1 MSISSEIARISGNI
15 TDSLTAVASKG
26 ITVPSG
32 SNSDDL
38 PDLIAQI
45 PNNYSVTLSLTGAS
59 SSATT
64 NKVVSGGSYFTEITP
79 TTAGH
84 KISSITV
91 TMGGVDITSQ
101 VFKPGVGAKAITAN
115 GTYNSSNDALSG
127 YSSVTVN
134 VPGGGGG
141 STLIT
146 KTITENGTY
155 NASSDSA
162 DGYSSVTVNVP
173 SEEPNLQAKTNISP
187 STSSQTITP
196 DSGYDGL
203 SSVQI
208 NAMPSG
214 SARPPSNISATEAGI
229 TSGSNIVTLYKT
241 VSVTPLVSPG
251 YISSGTEASSSIAL
265 TATVPTQASQ
275 VIFPST
281 SDQTIAS
288 GTYISGTNVIKAVT
302 TSNLA
307 AENIKDGVTVTV
319 GDTTDPDRITSVTGT
334 FKGGSGLTIL
344 KTTSLGTLSTTSTS
358 ATDTGKSLTVS
369 SYADYDL
376 LIVDVSVDTPINNRH
391 TSTVSMILV
400 TGTSSV
406 DTKNTYTV
414 VSNKWNSKLN
424 SSGTGST
431 RQSTTA
437 YGIYANSASVSSGT
451 MTIPL
456 YYRQNSNSTGTL
468 NGTYTARIYGM
479 KLYDLIGG

>member
-1 MSISSEIARISGNI
+1 MSIASEISRISGNI

-64 NKVVSGGSYFTEITP
+64 TKVISGGSYFTEITP

-91 TMGGVDITSQ
+91 TMGNVDITSQ

-115 GTYNSSNDALSG
+115 GTYTASNDALSG

-173 SEEPNLQAKTNISP
+173 SEEPNLQAKTNINP
-187 STSSQTITP
+187 STSSQTITA

-214 SARPPSNISATEAGI
+214 TAG
-229 TSGSNIVTLYKT
+229 
-241 VSVTPLVSPG
+241 TP
-251 YISSGTEASSSIAL
+251 
-265 TATVPTQASQ
+265 TATKGSVSNHS
-275 VIFPST
+275 VL
-281 SDQTIAS
+281 
-288 GTYISGTNVIKAVT
+288 VT
-302 TSNLA
+302 
-307 AENIKDGVTVTV
+307 DGVT
-319 GDTTDPDRITSVTGT
+319 DTE
-334 FKGGSGLTIL
+334 
-344 KTTSLGTLSTTSTS
+344 
-358 ATDTGKSLTVS
+358 
-369 SYADYDL
+369 
-376 LIVDVSVDTPINNRH
+376 
-391 TSTVSMILV
+391 
-400 TGTSSV
+400 
-406 DTKNTYTV
+406 
-414 VSNKWNSKLN
+414 
-424 SSGTGST
+424 
-431 RQSTTA
+431 
-437 YGIYANSASVSSGT
+437 
-451 MTIPL
+451 
-456 YYRQNSNSTGTL
+456 
-468 NGTYTARIYGM
+468 
-479 KLYDLIGG
+479 